1 MNCFVI
7 MGVSGCGK
15 TTVARALADRTGG
28 VFLDADDFHPPEN
41 KQKMTA
47 GIPLTDD
54 DRRDWLTALNRELR
68 SRSHQNQPVFLA
80 CSALRE
86 SHRRRIAD
94 AVPGLQFI
102 HLRGSRECIA
112 NRLAGR
118 TGHFMSPSL
127 LESQFATLEE
137 PSDAITVDIDGPMDA
152 LIEDLL
158 LKLPPSVAK
167 QRSAP

>member
-1 MNCFVI
+1 MNSFVI

-15 TTVARALADRTGG
+15 TTVARSLADRTGG
-28 VFLDADDFHPPEN
+28 VYLDADDFHPPEN
-41 KQKMTA
+41 KQKMSA

-54 DRRDWLTALNRELR
+54 NRRDWLTALNRELQRR
-68 SRSHQNQPVFLA
+68 SRDGQTVFLA

-86 SHRRRIAD
+86 SYRRRIAD

-102 HLRGSRECIA
+102 YLRGTRECIA
-112 NRLAGR
+112 NRLSKR

-137 PSDAITVDIDGPMDA
+137 PPDAITVDIDRPMDA
-152 LIEDLL
+152 LMEDLF
-158 LKLPPSVAK
+158 LKLPKSVVTA
-167 QRSAP
+167 RSAP